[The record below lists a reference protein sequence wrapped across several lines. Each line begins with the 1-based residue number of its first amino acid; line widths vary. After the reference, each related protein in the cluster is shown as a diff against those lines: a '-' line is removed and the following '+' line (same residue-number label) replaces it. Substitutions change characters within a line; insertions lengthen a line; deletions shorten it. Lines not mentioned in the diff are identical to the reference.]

1 MTDQQALRRIVS
13 MTLSGLRL
21 RPADMESLD
30 GPTPIRLEA
39 AAQRFAQL
47 VAAELKKRPPGRTSA
62 QRRTREEQMT

>member
-13 MTLSGLRL
+13 MTLLGLRL
-21 RPADMESLD
+21 RPADTL
-30 GPTPIRLEA
+30 IRLEA